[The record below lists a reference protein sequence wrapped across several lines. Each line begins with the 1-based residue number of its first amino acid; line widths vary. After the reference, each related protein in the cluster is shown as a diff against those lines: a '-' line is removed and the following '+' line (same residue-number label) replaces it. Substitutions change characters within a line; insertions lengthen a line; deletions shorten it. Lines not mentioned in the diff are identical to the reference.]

1 MNINRKLSELVS
13 RYTSLTLT
21 FVAVLTILAL
31 TAIVDLGSGEIRLDI
46 DPSANRLL
54 SRDQP
59 AKIFYDHTR
68 RLFGNDET
76 LIITLTADEIFTRE
90 TLGVIEQMTER
101 IELIGAV
108 HHVASLSN
116 AVDIR
121 SVGDD
126 IDVSPFTSGLKDGT
140 SSIEDIRS
148 RVLGNPVYAGN
159 LVSTDSKA
167 TALVV
172 YFNDISDREYIR
184 GGIHKQI
191 TAIIEEERGAHD
203 IYMTGTPYLKVAMI
217 GMLIRDLTWIPPIIT
232 LILAIVLAFAFRTV
246 LGVIVPL
253 LTVGIGVIF
262 TLGTIAAL
270 GYSLSMIS
278 ILVPPLLMILG
289 LSYSVHVVS
298 EYHQLRRQNESRRAV
313 VVDTLG
319 HMTLPVLLTGLTTI
333 AGFIALIANP
343 IEAVKEFGI
352 FSAIGVIYISLLSIT
367 FTPALM
373 KALDFKHGKWKSGTR
388 TRTQRGFDRFVDRIA
403 IFDLENRR
411 LIFTG
416 SAIIFLLAL
425 AGMTRIHVSTE
436 SITNFSSESDVR
448 MGFEFVNEKL
458 GGANPFYIVMEGD
471 HTGAFKAPQNLR
483 VLKELQAWL
492 EEQPEIG
499 GTVSIADYLMLIN
512 QAFNENDP
520 AFYRIPESKR
530 LITQLLFLSSSEDLE
545 RIVDSRYKTTNI
557 VVRSSVIDS
566 DDMSLL
572 IDRIR
577 DHLKDLPE
585 HLGATVTGN
594 PVLISE
600 TLSDI
605 IVGQAR
611 SIGLALV
618 IVYGIL
624 SVMFMSQRIGFIA
637 LIPNLFPVAVY
648 FGSLGFFGISLNP
661 STSLIAP
668 MVLGIAIDDT
678 IHYFSRFSAENKR
691 FADAKKTTLVTLKAV
706 GRPVTYTSIGLCLG
720 FLVLTTSDLRMQT
733 QVGIMASYALAVAW
747 LSDFLLTPAL
757 SVSCRITT
765 LWDVLTVDLG
775 KNPQES
781 IPLLK
786 GLRPSQAR
794 IVAIMGKILSVPTGK
809 RIISE
814 GDSASEM
821 YVVIEGKLST
831 SIEGDNGHVE
841 VATHERGDVVGEAGL
856 FFEKRTANVDVTKD
870 CRLLS
875 LSQENLDRLSRRYP
889 FVATKV
895 FRNLNKILAKRLS
908 ATTHRLT

>member
-1 MNINRKLSELVS
+1 MGITGKLSGLVS
-13 RYTSLTLT
+13 RHTGLTLAVVLVLAA
-21 FVAVLTILAL
+21 VALS
-31 TAIVDLGSGEIRLDI
+31 AIIDPLSGEIRLNI

-59 AKIFYDHTR
+59 AKLFYDQTR
-68 RLFGNDET
+68 RVFGNDET
-76 LIITLTADEIFTRE
+76 LIITLTSADIFTAE
-90 TLGVIEQMTER
+90 TVDVIEQMTKR
-101 IELIGAV
+101 IESIPAV
-108 HHVASLSN
+108 HHVVSLAN
-116 AVDIR
+116 VVDIR

-126 IDVSPFTSGLKDGT
+126 LDISPFISGLEDG
-140 SSIEDIRS
+140 SSSLEEIRS
-148 RVLGNPVYAGN
+148 RVLANPVYAGN
-159 LVSTDSKA
+159 LVSTDSQA

-172 YFNDISDREYIR
+172 YFNDISDREYIS
-184 GGIHKQI
+184 GGTHDQI
-191 TAIIEEERGAHD
+191 LKVIEDERGDHE
-203 IYMTGTPYLKVAMI
+203 IFMTGTPYLKVAMI
-217 GMLIRDLTWIPPIIT
+217 GMLIKDLTWIPPIIT
-232 LILAIVLAFAFRTV
+232 LVLAIILALSFRTV

-253 LTVGIGVIF
+253 ITVGIGVVF
-262 TLGTIAAL
+262 TLGTITAL

-298 EYHQLRRQNESRRAV
+298 EYHQLRRQNASSSEV
-313 VVDTLG
+313 VIDTLG

-352 FSAIGVIYISLLSIT
+352 FSAIGVVYISILSVT
-367 FTPALM
+367 LTPALM
-373 KALDFKHGKWKSGTR
+373 KLLDFTPGKWKSATAAGSNG
-388 TRTQRGFDRFVDRIA
+388 GFDRFIEKIA
-403 IFDLENRR
+403 IFDLEHRR

-436 SITNFSSESDVR
+436 SITNFSSESGVR
-448 MGFEFVNEKL
+448 KGFEFVNEKL
-458 GGANPFYIVMEGD
+458 GGANPFYIVMEGS
-471 HTGAFKAPQNLR
+471 HSNAFKDPQNLR
-483 VLKELQAWL
+483 VLKDLQSWL
-492 EEQPEIG
+492 EKQPEVG
-499 GTVSIADYLMLIN
+499 GTISIVDYLMLVN
-512 QAFNENDP
+512 QAFHENDP
-520 AFYRIPESKR
+520 AFYAIPESKR
-530 LITQLLFLSSSEDLE
+530 LTTQLLFLSSTDDLE

-557 VVRSSVIDS
+557 VVSSKVVDS
-566 DDMSLL
+566 DKMSLL
-572 IDRIR
+572 IGRIR
-577 DHLKDLPE
+577 DHLEDLP
-585 HLGATVTGN
+585 GQFTATVTGN

-605 IVGQAR
+605 IIGQAR

-624 SVMFMSQRIGFIA
+624 SIMFMSQRVGFIA
-637 LIPNLFPVAVY
+637 LIPNVLPVAIY

-678 IHYFSRFSAENKR
+678 IHYFSRFSSEIKHY
-691 FADAKKTTLVTLKAV
+691 ADEKKTTLVALKAV

-720 FLVLTTSDLRMQT
+720 FLVLMTSDLRMQA

-747 LSDFLLTPAL
+747 LSDFILTPAL
-757 SVSCRITT
+757 SASVRITT
-765 LWDVLTVDLG
+765 MWDVLTVDLG
-775 KNPQES
+775 KSPQES

-786 GLRPSQAR
+786 GLRPSQAK
-794 IVAIMGKILSVPTGK
+794 IVAIMGKMINVPMGT
-809 RIISE
+809 RIIND

-821 YVVIEGKLST
+821 YVVIEGRLNT
-831 SIEGDNGHVE
+831 SIEGEHGQVN

-856 FFEKRTANVDVTKD
+856 FFAKRTANVDAAED
-870 CRLLS
+870 CRLLV
-875 LSQENLDRLSRRYP
+875 LTQENLDRLSRRYP
-889 FVATKV
+889 FISTKV
-895 FRNLNKILAKRLS
+895 FRNLNSILAGRLS